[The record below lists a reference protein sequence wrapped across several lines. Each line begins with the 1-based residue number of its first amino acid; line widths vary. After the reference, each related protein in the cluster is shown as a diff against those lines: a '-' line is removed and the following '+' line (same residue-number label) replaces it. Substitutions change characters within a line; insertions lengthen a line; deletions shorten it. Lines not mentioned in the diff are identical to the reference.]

1 MNNFIN
7 TVNRAKGKRDDI
19 INNKKSEL
27 LLLDVRKNQI
37 VEELK
42 EAEKEFFKFVDDPER
57 VESYEEK
64 KIEKENI
71 DKKIEEVKS
80 QIALLESTFY
90 VDYDIRDIEK
100 ELKKVISDSEI
111 LKDLEKVDKKINELK
126 ELAAT
131 IEAKK
136 NDISLKVS
144 EYIQHIMYLPAE
156 KQDFYKKKIE
166 EMQEKELTLKIANS
180 DITAFLDHVSTYY
193 RKHEKIFK

>member
-1 MNNFIN
+1 MNYID
-7 TVNRAKGKRDDI
+7 TVKQALEKRDTMLANRFSEI
-19 INNKKSEL
+19 EL
-27 LLLDVRKNQI
+27 LEVRKEQI
-37 VEELK
+37 DEELK
-42 EAEKEFFKFVDDPER
+42 EAEKEFFKFVDDPDR

-111 LKDLEKVDKKINELK
+111 LKDLEKVDVYIAKLK

-131 IEAKK
+131 IEVKRD
-136 NDISLKVS
+136 NISR
-144 EYIQHIMYLPAE
+144 EFGNYIQSTRYLPDE
-156 KQDFYKKKIE
+156 KQVVYGRDIKDL
-166 EMQEKELTLKIANS
+166 QEKELNMKIANS
-180 DITAFLDHVSTYY
+180 DITAFLDHVNTYY